1 MNLAPPSPLAG
12 SQPRYLVLA
21 QALMADIASQ
31 RYPVGE
37 LLPTEH
43 ELCAQFAV
51 SRHTVREAIRRLCD
65 LGLVAKQ
72 QGVGSRVKASHVAS
86 RYVQANENIADL
98 HQYVQDV
105 RLAIEHIED
114 LNAGAELAE
123 LLECG
128 PGQAWLHLTGLRYR
142 GEDPVPLAWTDVYI
156 ARPYRAVAEDLG
168 DGHVPIYALIEQ
180 RYGLQVVQ
188 VRQDISAVLIAPAAA
203 ARLQVAPGSAGLSVL
218 RRYYG
223 PGQELLEVAVSL
235 HPGERFTYSIT
246 QHLQWQ
252 AP

>member
-12 SQPRYLVLA
+12 GQPRYLVLA
-21 QALMADIASQ
+21 QALMDDITTG
-31 RYPVGE
+31 RYAVGE

-43 ELCAQFAV
+43 ELCQQFAV

-65 LGLVAKQ
+65 LGLVGKQ
-72 QGVGSRVKASHVAS
+72 QGVGSRVKASSAAS
-86 RYVQANENIADL
+86 RYVQANETIADL

-105 RLAIEHIED
+105 RLAIERVEDIEAD
-114 LNAGAELAE
+114 AALAE
-123 LLECG
+123 LLESS
-128 PGQAWLHLTGLRYR
+128 PGQGWLRITGTRYR
-142 GEDPVPLAWTDVYI
+142 DGDPLPLARTQAYV
-156 ARPYRAVAEDLG
+156 ARPYRTVAEDVG
-168 DGHVPIYALIEQ
+168 DGRVPIYALIER
-180 RYGLQVVQ
+180 RYGLQVVH
-188 VRQDISAVLIAPAAA
+188 VRQDISAVLIDADAAA
-203 ARLQVAPGSAGLSVL
+203 HLHVPPGSAGLSVL

-223 PGQELLEVAVSL
+223 PHQELLEVAVSL